1 MELTQEKI
9 IEIISSITHKNPEAI
24 LPTHTLR
31 GDLGMD
37 SMQALELMVILEED
51 YQVVI
56 PQTQA
61 TQIQTAEQ
69 LWSLIRMNKAGHC

>member
-1 MELTQEKI
+1 MELSQDKI
-9 IEIISSITHKNPEAI
+9 IEIISSITQKNPESI

-37 SMQALELMVILEED
+37 SMQALELMVVLEED

-69 LWSLIRMNKAGHC
+69 LWSLIKMNKAGSC